1 MSHLTDNPELM
12 VEALAVLVR
21 KLGGQVAIKREE
33 APGAFN
39 LLSKF
44 DDDGLHLLLDEEVT
58 HEQVDLLI
66 PNGS

>member
-21 KLGGQVAIKREE
+21 KMGGQVTIRPAE
-33 APGAFN
+33 APGPFN

-44 DDDGLHLLLDEEVT
+44 DDDGLHLLLDEDIT
-58 HEQVDLLI
+58 DEQVDLLI
-66 PNGS
+66 SNGS